1 LDQKLASHHLAS
13 ISLAKILKLSKRYML
28 KTILTTCLL
37 TFFCMGAFAQ
47 QDPSEQVNQLIS
59 AEYNL
64 SVLAAKKGLLTAYQT
79 FGDENSLFYTP
90 APTPFKLFIKN
101 KPQVPDVMQWKPVY
115 AKVAKSD
122 EWGFTT
128 GRINWQKVGHQ
139 KKYGEYLCLW
149 KRDSK
154 GEWKIAHRAISEHGK
169 PASQAD
175 VIFESPA
182 NNKYRKSRSR
192 ARLKQR
198 EDIILSTDQL
208 FATILKADNQTAFKE
223 FLTAGARIYL
233 PGMEPI
239 IGLSHIQSIL
249 KKQEINIESIEGVV
263 DRAYSGELAFSQGD
277 AIIRQ
282 GNKLTKCYYMRI
294 WELQEDAMWK
304 VSVDMYFEK

>member
-1 LDQKLASHHLAS
+1 MLRIIWIACCIAF
-13 ISLAKILKLSKRYML
+13 ISNKAI
-28 KTILTTCLL
+28 
-37 TFFCMGAFAQ
+37 AQ

-64 SVLAAKKGLLTAYQT
+64 SVLATKKGLLTAYQT
-79 FGDENSLFYTP
+79 FSDENTIFYTP
-90 APTPFKLFIKN
+90 APTKVTDYLKN
-101 KPQVPDVMQWKPVY
+101 KPNLPDVMQWKPIY

-128 GRINWQKVGHQ
+128 GAITWQKVGSP

-149 KRDSK
+149 KRDRK
-154 GEWKIAHRAISEHGK
+154 GEWRMAYRAISEHFEPYRK
-169 PASQAD
+169 ISVD
-175 VIFESPA
+175 FESPA

-208 FATILKADNQTAFKE
+208 YATILKADNKTAFKE
-223 FLTAGARIYL
+223 FLTDGARIYI
-233 PGMEPI
+233 PGYNPVI
-239 IGLSHIQSIL
+239 KLDKIQAFL
-249 KKQEINIESIEGVV
+249 EKQDINIESVEGKV

-282 GNKLTKCYYMRI
+282 GNKVTKCYYIRI
-294 WELQEDAMWK
+294 WELQENAMWK
-304 VSVDMYFEK
+304 VSVDMYFAK

>member
-1 LDQKLASHHLAS
+1 
-13 ISLAKILKLSKRYML
+13 ML
-28 KTILTTCLL
+28 KAIFTTCFVI
-37 TFFCMGAFAQ
+37 FFCTGAFAQ

-64 SVLAAKKGLLTAYQT
+64 SILTAKKGLLTAYQT

-90 APTPFKLFIKN
+90 APTPLKLFIKN
-101 KPQVPDVMQWKPVY
+101 KPNVPDVMQWKPVY

-128 GRINWQKVGHQ
+128 GRISWQKIGHK

-149 KRDSK
+149 KLDRK
-154 GEWKIAHRAISEHGK
+154 GTWRIAHRAISEHGK
-169 PASQAD
+169 PVGRTD

-208 FATILKADNQTAFKE
+208 YATILKADNQTAFKE
-223 FLTAGARIYL
+223 FLTADARTYL

-239 IGLSHIQSIL
+239 VGLTNIQSTL
-249 KKQEINIESIEGVV
+249 EKQAINIESTEGIV

-277 AIIRQ
+277 ATIRQ

-304 VSVDMYFEK
+304 VSVDMYFKK